1 MGFEG
6 KAYMISTKYSK
17 DNKYSTD
24 NNSSLRY
31 NFALMALMLL
41 LSPLSHAEVYKTTTS
56 EGQVVYTDN
65 INTAYQYNKNSKN
78 ISVLDKL
85 PTQLQVSSTTTQ
97 PATTSTSLNSQVDNA
112 ASTAADISLPDSLGD
127 SLTGRLS
134 TQSISASQQGD
145 YVLKIVSPEV
155 GQTLRR
161 GSQPIEINVALRP
174 SLKTGDRI
182 VYQLNNQTLAT
193 IKDTSYTI
201 ATTTLDPNPYTITVR
216 VENVLGEVIAQ
227 DTRAI
232 NLISNNVLY
241 QKKRKAIAEA
251 QKKQTNQPWYKKI
264 L

>member
-1 MGFEG
+1 
-6 KAYMISTKYSK
+6 MILTKYKS
-17 DNKYSTD
+17 D
-24 NNSSLRY
+24 NSSLRD
-31 NFALMALMLL
+31 NFALTAVVLL
-41 LSPLSHAEVYKTTTS
+41 LSQLSHAEVYKTTTS

-65 INTAYQYNKNSKN
+65 INTAYQYNKSSKN

-85 PTQLQVSSTTTQ
+85 PTQSQVSSTTTQ
-97 PATTSTSLNSQVDNA
+97 PATTSTSLNNQVNNA
-112 ASTAADISLPDSLGD
+112 ASKAADIRLPD

-145 YVLKIVSPEV
+145 YVIKIVSPKA

-161 GSQPIEINVALRP
+161 GSQPIEINVALTP

-193 IKDTSYTI
+193 IKATSYTI
-201 ATTTLDPNPYTITVR
+201 ATTTLDPNPYTITVG
-216 VENVLGEVIAQ
+216 VENVLGEVIAR

-232 NLISNNVLY
+232 TLISNNVLY
-241 QKKRKAIAEA
+241 QKKRKAIAQA
-251 QKKQTNQPWYKKI
+251 QKKQANQPWYKKI

>member
-1 MGFEG
+1 
-6 KAYMISTKYSK
+6 MILTKYST
-17 DNKYSTD
+17 N
-24 NNSSLRY
+24 NNSDLRY
-31 NFALMALMLL
+31 SLILTAVVLL
-41 LSPLSHAEVYKTTTS
+41 LSQLSHAEVYKTTTS
-56 EGQVVYTDN
+56 KGQVVYTDN
-65 INTAYQYNKNSKN
+65 INTAYQYNKNSKT

-85 PTQLQVSSTTTQ
+85 PTQSQVSSTTQ
-97 PATTSTSLNSQVDNA
+97 PATTSTSLNNQVDNA
-112 ASTAADISLPDSLGD
+112 ASTAADSRLPD

-145 YVLKIVSPEV
+145 YVLRIVSPEA

-161 GSQPIEINVALRP
+161 GSQPIEINVALTP

-201 ATTTLDPNPYTITVR
+201 ATTTLDPNPYTITVG

-227 DTRAI
+227 DTRTI

-251 QKKQTNQPWYKKI
+251 QKKQANQPWYKKI

>member
-1 MGFEG
+1 
-6 KAYMISTKYSK
+6 MILIKYSTA
-17 DNKYSTD
+17 NKYSTD
-24 NNSSLRY
+24 NNSGLRY
-31 NFALMALMLL
+31 SLILTALGLL
-41 LSPLSHAEVYKTTTS
+41 LSQLSHAEVYKTTTS

-85 PTQLQVSSTTTQ
+85 PTQSQVSSTTNQST
-97 PATTSTSLNSQVDNA
+97 TTSTSLNNQVDNA
-112 ASTAADISLPDSLGD
+112 ASTATDNRLPDSFI
-127 SLTGRLS
+127 TGRLS

-145 YVLKIVSPEV
+145 YVLNIVSPEA

-161 GSQPIEINVALRP
+161 GSQPIEISVALTPR
-174 SLKTGDRI
+174 LKTGDRV

-193 IKDTSYTI
+193 IKATSYTI
-201 ATTTLDPNPYTITVR
+201 ATTTLDPNPYTITVS

-232 NLISNNVLY
+232 TLISNNVLY
-241 QKKRKAIAEA
+241 QKKRKAIAQA
-251 QKKQTNQPWYKKI
+251 QKKKANQPWYKKI

>member
-6 KAYMISTKYSK
+6 KAYMILTKYKS
-17 DNKYSTD
+17 N
-24 NNSSLRY
+24 NNSSLRD
-31 NFALMALMLL
+31 NFVLTAVVLL
-41 LSPLSHAEVYKTTTS
+41 LSQLSHAEVYKTTTS

-85 PTQLQVSSTTTQ
+85 STQSQVSSTTAQ
-97 PATTSTSLNSQVDNA
+97 PATTSTSLNNQVDNA
-112 ASTAADISLPDSLGD
+112 VSTATDNRLPDSLADD
-127 SLTGRLS
+127 SLTDRLS

-145 YVLKIVSPEV
+145 YVIKIVSPEV

-161 GSQPIEINVALRP
+161 GSQPIEINVALTP

-193 IKDTSYTI
+193 TKDTSYTI
-201 ATTTLDPNPYTITVR
+201 ATTTLDPNPYTITIG

-241 QKKRKAIAEA
+241 QKQRKAIAQA
-251 QKKQTNQPWYKKI
+251 KKKKANQPWYKKI

>member
-1 MGFEG
+1 
-6 KAYMISTKYSK
+6 MILTKYKS
-17 DNKYSTD
+17 N
-24 NNSSLRY
+24 NNSSLRD
-31 NFALMALMLL
+31 NFVLTAVVLL
-41 LSPLSHAEVYKTTTS
+41 LSQLSHAEVYKTTTS

-85 PTQLQVSSTTTQ
+85 PTQSQVSSTTTQ
-97 PATTSTSLNSQVDNA
+97 PATTSTSLNNQVDNA
-112 ASTAADISLPDSLGD
+112 SITATDNRLPDSLTD
-127 SLTGRLS
+127 RLS

-145 YVLKIVSPEV
+145 YILNIVSPEA

-161 GSQPIEINVALRP
+161 GSQPIEINVALTP

-216 VENVLGEVIAQ
+216 VENVLGEIIAQ

-232 NLISNNVLY
+232 TLISNNVLY
-241 QKKRKAIAEA
+241 QKKRKAIAQA
-251 QKKQTNQPWYKKI
+251 QKKKANQPWYKKI

>member
-1 MGFEG
+1 
-6 KAYMISTKYSK
+6 MILTKYKS
-17 DNKYSTD
+17 N
-24 NNSSLRY
+24 NNSSLRD
-31 NFALMALMLL
+31 NFVLTAVVLL
-41 LSPLSHAEVYKTTTS
+41 LSQLSHAEVYKTTTS

-85 PTQLQVSSTTTQ
+85 STQSQVSSTTTQ
-97 PATTSTSLNSQVDNA
+97 PATTSTSLNNQVNNA
-112 ASTAADISLPDSLGD
+112 ASKAADIRLPD

-145 YVLKIVSPEV
+145 YVLKIVSPKA

-161 GSQPIEINVALRP
+161 GSQPIEINVALTP

-193 IKDTSYTI
+193 MKATSYTI

-216 VENVLGEVIAQ
+216 VENVLGEIIAQ

-232 NLISNNVLY
+232 TLISNNVLY
-241 QKKRKAIAEA
+241 QKKRKAIAQA
-251 QKKQTNQPWYKKI
+251 QKKKANQPWYKKI

>member
-6 KAYMISTKYSK
+6 KAYMILTKYKS
-17 DNKYSTD
+17 N
-24 NNSSLRY
+24 NNSSLRD
-31 NFALMALMLL
+31 NFALTAVVLL
-41 LSPLSHAEVYKTTTS
+41 LSQLSHAEVYKTTTS
-56 EGQVVYTDN
+56 DGQVIYTDS

-85 PTQLQVSSTTTQ
+85 PTQSQVSSTTTQ
-97 PATTSTSLNSQVDNA
+97 PATTSTSLNNQVNNA
-112 ASTAADISLPDSLGD
+112 ASKAADIRLPD

-145 YVLKIVSPEV
+145 YVLRIVSPEA

-161 GSQPIEINVALRP
+161 GSQPIEINVALTP

-193 IKDTSYTI
+193 IKATSYTI
-201 ATTTLDPNPYTITVR
+201 ATTTLDPNPYKITVG
-216 VENVLGEVIAQ
+216 VENILGEVIAQ

-241 QKKRKAIAEA
+241 QKKRKAIAQA
-251 QKKQTNQPWYKKI
+251 QKKKANQPWYKKI

>member
-1 MGFEG
+1 
-6 KAYMISTKYSK
+6 MILTKYKS
-17 DNKYSTD
+17 N
-24 NNSSLRY
+24 NNSSLRD

-41 LSPLSHAEVYKTTTS
+41 LSQLSHAEVYKTTTS

-65 INTAYQYNKNSKN
+65 INTAYQYNKNSKT

-85 PTQLQVSSTTTQ
+85 PTQSQVSSTTNQST
-97 PATTSTSLNSQVDNA
+97 TTSNNLNNEVDNA
-112 ASTAADISLPDSLGD
+112 ASTAADSRLPNS
-127 SLTGRLS
+127 LS

-145 YVLKIVSPEV
+145 YVIKIVSPEA

-161 GSQPIEINVALRP
+161 GSQPIEINVALTP

-201 ATTTLDPNPYTITVR
+201 ATTTLDPNPYTITVG
-216 VENVLGEVIAQ
+216 VENILGEVIAQ

-241 QKKRKAIAEA
+241 QKQRKAIAQA
-251 QKKQTNQPWYKKI
+251 QKKKANQPWYKKI

>member
-1 MGFEG
+1 
-6 KAYMISTKYSK
+6 MILTKYKS
-17 DNKYSTD
+17 D
-24 NNSSLRY
+24 NSSLRD
-31 NFALMALMLL
+31 NFALTAVVLL
-41 LSPLSHAEVYKTTTS
+41 LSQLSHAEVYKTTTS

-85 PTQLQVSSTTTQ
+85 STQSQVSSTTTQ
-97 PATTSTSLNSQVDNA
+97 PATTSTSLNNQVNNA
-112 ASTAADISLPDSLGD
+112 ASKAADIRLPD

-145 YVLKIVSPEV
+145 YVLKIVSPKA

-161 GSQPIEINVALRP
+161 GSQPIEINVALTP

-193 IKDTSYTI
+193 MKATSYTI

-216 VENVLGEVIAQ
+216 VENVLGEIIAQ

-241 QKKRKAIAEA
+241 QKKRKAIAQA
-251 QKKQTNQPWYKKI
+251 QKKQANQPWYKKI

>member
-1 MGFEG
+1 
-6 KAYMISTKYSK
+6 MILT
-17 DNKYSTD
+17 KYSTD

-31 NFALMALMLL
+31 SFILTAVVLL
-41 LSPLSHAEVYKTTTS
+41 LSQLSHAEVYKTITS

-85 PTQLQVSSTTTQ
+85 PTQSQVSSTTTQ
-97 PATTSTSLNSQVDNA
+97 LATTSTSLNNQVDNT
-112 ASTAADISLPDSLGD
+112 ASTATDNRLPDSLTD
-127 SLTGRLS
+127 RLS

-145 YVLKIVSPEV
+145 YILNIVSPEA

-161 GSQPIEINVALRP
+161 GSQPIKINVALTP

-182 VYQLNNQTLAT
+182 VFQLNNQTLAT

-201 ATTTLDPNPYTITVR
+201 ATTTLDPNPYAITVN

-232 NLISNNVLY
+232 TLISNNVLY
-241 QKKRKAIAEA
+241 QKKRKAIAQI
-251 QKKQTNQPWYKKI
+251 QKKKANQPWYKKI

>member
-1 MGFEG
+1 
-6 KAYMISTKYSK
+6 MILTKYKS
-17 DNKYSTD
+17 D
-24 NNSSLRY
+24 NSSLRY

-85 PTQLQVSSTTTQ
+85 PTQSQVSSTTNQST
-97 PATTSTSLNSQVDNA
+97 TTSNNLNNEVDNA
-112 ASTAADISLPDSLGD
+112 ASTATDNRLPDSLTD
-127 SLTGRLS
+127 RLS

-145 YVLKIVSPEV
+145 YILNIVSPKA

-161 GSQPIEINVALRP
+161 GSQPIEINVALTP

-201 ATTTLDPNPYTITVR
+201 ATTTLDPNPYTITVS

-241 QKKRKAIAEA
+241 QKKRKAIAQA
-251 QKKQTNQPWYKKI
+251 KKKKANQPWYKKI

>member
-1 MGFEG
+1 
-6 KAYMISTKYSK
+6 MILTKYKS
-17 DNKYSTD
+17 D
-24 NNSSLRY
+24 NSSLRD
-31 NFALMALMLL
+31 NFALTAVVLL
-41 LSPLSHAEVYKTTTS
+41 LSQLSHAQVYKTTTS
-56 EGQVVYTDN
+56 DGQVVYTDN
-65 INTAYQYNKNSKN
+65 INTAYQYNKNSRN

-85 PTQLQVSSTTTQ
+85 PTQSQVSSTTQ
-97 PATTSTSLNSQVDNA
+97 PATTSTSLNNQVDNA
-112 ASTAADISLPDSLGD
+112 ASKAADSRLPDS
-127 SLTGRLS
+127 LS

-145 YVLKIVSPEV
+145 YVIKIVSPEA

-161 GSQPIEINVALRP
+161 GSQPIEINVALTP

-216 VENVLGEVIAQ
+216 VENVLGDIIAQ

-241 QKKRKAIAEA
+241 QKKRKAIAQA
-251 QKKQTNQPWYKKI
+251 QKKKANQSWYKKI

>member
-1 MGFEG
+1 
-6 KAYMISTKYSK
+6 MILTKYKS
-17 DNKYSTD
+17 D
-24 NNSSLRY
+24 NSSLRY

-85 PTQLQVSSTTTQ
+85 PTQSQVSATTTQ
-97 PATTSTSLNSQVDNA
+97 PATTSTSLNNQVNNA
-112 ASTAADISLPDSLGD
+112 ASTATDNRLPDSLGD
-127 SLTGRLS
+127 SLTDRLS

-145 YVLKIVSPEV
+145 YLIKIVSPEA

-161 GSQPIEINVALRP
+161 GSQPIEISFALTP

-193 IKDTSYTI
+193 TKDTSYTI
-201 ATTTLDPNPYTITVR
+201 ATTTLDPNPYTITVS
-216 VENVLGEVIAQ
+216 VENVLGKVIAQ
-227 DTRAI
+227 DTRVI

-241 QKKRKAIAEA
+241 QKKRKAIAQA
-251 QKKQTNQPWYKKI
+251 QKKKANQPWYKKI

>member
-1 MGFEG
+1 
-6 KAYMISTKYSK
+6 MILTKYNTA
-17 DNKYSTD
+17 NKYSTD
-24 NNSSLRY
+24 NNSGLRY
-31 NFALMALMLL
+31 SLILTALGLL
-41 LSPLSHAEVYKTTTS
+41 LSQLGHAEVYKTTTS

-85 PTQLQVSSTTTQ
+85 PTQSQVSSTTNQST
-97 PATTSTSLNSQVDNA
+97 TTSTSLNNQVDNA
-112 ASTAADISLPDSLGD
+112 ASTATDNRLPDSFI
-127 SLTGRLS
+127 TGRLS

-145 YVLKIVSPEV
+145 YVLNIVSPEA

-161 GSQPIEINVALRP
+161 GSQPIEISVALTPR
-174 SLKTGDRI
+174 LKTGDRV

-193 IKDTSYTI
+193 IKATSYTI
-201 ATTTLDPNPYTITVR
+201 ATTTLDPNPYTITVS

-232 NLISNNVLY
+232 TLISNNVLY
-241 QKKRKAIAEA
+241 QKKRKAIAQA
-251 QKKQTNQPWYKKI
+251 QKKKANQPWYKKI

>member
-1 MGFEG
+1 
-6 KAYMISTKYSK
+6 MILK
-17 DNKYSTD
+17 KYSTD
-24 NNSSLRY
+24 HNSSLRY
-31 NFALMALMLL
+31 NFALMALGLL
-41 LSPLSHAEVYKTTTS
+41 LSQLSHAEVYKTTTL

-85 PTQLQVSSTTTQ
+85 PTQSQVSSTTNQ
-97 PATTSTSLNSQVDNA
+97 SATTSISLNNQVDNA
-112 ASTAADISLPDSLGD
+112 ASTATDNRLPDRLGD
-127 SLTGRLS
+127 SLTGRLTERLS

-145 YVLKIVSPEV
+145 YVLKIVAPAA

-161 GSQPIEINVALRP
+161 GSQPIEISVALTP

-201 ATTTLDPNPYTITVR
+201 ATTTLDPNPYTIIVS

-241 QKKRKAIAEA
+241 QKKRKAIAQA
-251 QKKQTNQPWYKKI
+251 QKKKANQPWYKKI

>member
-6 KAYMISTKYSK
+6 KAYMILTKYKS
-17 DNKYSTD
+17 N

-31 NFALMALMLL
+31 SFILTAMGLL
-41 LSPLSHAEVYKTTTS
+41 LSQLSHAEVYKTTTS

-65 INTAYQYNKNSKN
+65 INTAYQYNKNSNN

-85 PTQLQVSSTTTQ
+85 PTQSQVSSTTQ
-97 PATTSTSLNSQVDNA
+97 PATTSTSLNNQVDNA
-112 ASTAADISLPDSLGD
+112 ASTAADSRLPD

-145 YVLKIVSPEV
+145 YVLRIVSPEA

-161 GSQPIEINVALRP
+161 GSQPIEINVALTP

-201 ATTTLDPNPYTITVR
+201 ATTTLDPNPYTITVG

-232 NLISNNVLY
+232 TLISNNVLY

-251 QKKQTNQPWYKKI
+251 QKKKANQPWYKKI

>member
-1 MGFEG
+1 
-6 KAYMISTKYSK
+6 MILT
-17 DNKYSTD
+17 KYSTD
-24 NNSSLRY
+24 NNSGLRY
-31 NFALMALMLL
+31 SFILTALGLL
-41 LSPLSHAEVYKTTTS
+41 LSQLSHAEVYKTTTS

-65 INTAYQYNKNSKN
+65 INTAYQYNKSSKN

-85 PTQLQVSSTTTQ
+85 PTQSQVSSTTTQ
-97 PATTSTSLNSQVDNA
+97 PATTSTSLNNQVNNA
-112 ASTAADISLPDSLGD
+112 ASKAADIRLPD

-145 YVLKIVSPEV
+145 YVLKIVSPKA

-161 GSQPIEINVALRP
+161 GSQPIEINVALTP

-193 IKDTSYTI
+193 MKATSYTI
-201 ATTTLDPNPYTITVR
+201 ATTTLDPNPYTITVG
-216 VENVLGEVIAQ
+216 VENVLGEVIAR

-232 NLISNNVLY
+232 TLISNNVLY
-241 QKKRKAIAEA
+241 QKKRKAIAQA
-251 QKKQTNQPWYKKI
+251 QKKQANQPWYKKI

>member
-1 MGFEG
+1 
-6 KAYMISTKYSK
+6 MILTKYKS
-17 DNKYSTD
+17 D
-24 NNSSLRY
+24 NSSLRD
-31 NFALMALMLL
+31 NFALTAVVLL
-41 LSPLSHAEVYKTTTS
+41 LSQLSHAEVYKTTTS

-65 INTAYQYNKNSKN
+65 INTAYQYNKSSKN

-85 PTQLQVSSTTTQ
+85 PTQSQVSSTTTQ
-97 PATTSTSLNSQVDNA
+97 PATTSTSLNNQVNNA
-112 ASTAADISLPDSLGD
+112 ASKAADIRLPD

-145 YVLKIVSPEV
+145 YVLKIVSPKA

-161 GSQPIEINVALRP
+161 GSQPIEINVALTPR
-174 SLKTGDRI
+174 LKTGDRI

-193 IKDTSYTI
+193 MKATSYTI

-216 VENVLGEVIAQ
+216 VENVLGEIIAQ

-241 QKKRKAIAEA
+241 QKKRKAIAQA
-251 QKKQTNQPWYKKI
+251 QKKKANQPWYKKI

>member
-6 KAYMISTKYSK
+6 KAYMILTKYKS
-17 DNKYSTD
+17 D
-24 NNSSLRY
+24 NSSLRDK
-31 NFALMALMLL
+31 FALTAVVLL
-41 LSPLSHAEVYKTTTS
+41 LSQLSHAEVYKTTTS

-65 INTAYQYNKNSKN
+65 INTAYQYNKSSKN

-85 PTQLQVSSTTTQ
+85 PTQSQVSSTTTQ
-97 PATTSTSLNSQVDNA
+97 PATTSTSLNNQVNNA
-112 ASTAADISLPDSLGD
+112 ASKAADIRLPD

-145 YVLKIVSPEV
+145 YVLKIVSPKA

-161 GSQPIEINVALRP
+161 GSQPIEINVALTP

-193 IKDTSYTI
+193 MKATSYTI
-201 ATTTLDPNPYTITVR
+201 ATTTLDPNPYTITVG
-216 VENVLGEVIAQ
+216 VENVLGEIIAQ

-241 QKKRKAIAEA
+241 QKKRKAIAQA
-251 QKKQTNQPWYKKI
+251 QKKQANQPWYKKI

>member
-1 MGFEG
+1 
-6 KAYMISTKYSK
+6 MILTKYKS
-17 DNKYSTD
+17 DD
-24 NNSSLRY
+24 SSLRDH
-31 NFALMALMLL
+31 FALMAVGLL

-65 INTAYQYNKNSKN
+65 INTAYQYNKNSNN

-85 PTQLQVSSTTTQ
+85 PTQSQVSSTTTQ
-97 PATTSTSLNSQVDNA
+97 PATTSTSLNNQVDNT
-112 ASTAADISLPDSLGD
+112 ASKAADIRLPD

-145 YVLKIVSPEV
+145 YVIKIVSPKA

-161 GSQPIEINVALRP
+161 GSQPIEINVALTP

-201 ATTTLDPNPYTITVR
+201 ATTTLDPNPYTITVS
-216 VENVLGEVIAQ
+216 VENVLGEIIAQ

-232 NLISNNVLY
+232 TLISNNVLY

-251 QKKQTNQPWYKKI
+251 QKKQANQPWYKKI

>member
-1 MGFEG
+1 
-6 KAYMISTKYSK
+6 MILTKYKS
-17 DNKYSTD
+17 D
-24 NNSSLRY
+24 NSSLRD
-31 NFALMALMLL
+31 NFALTAVVLL
-41 LSPLSHAEVYKTTTS
+41 LSQLSHAEVYKTTTS

-65 INTAYQYNKNSKN
+65 INTAYQYNKSSKN

-85 PTQLQVSSTTTQ
+85 PTQSQVSSTTTQ
-97 PATTSTSLNSQVDNA
+97 PATTSTSLNNQVNNA
-112 ASTAADISLPDSLGD
+112 ASTATDNRLPDS
-127 SLTGRLS
+127 LS

-145 YVLKIVSPEV
+145 YVIKIVSPEA

-161 GSQPIEINVALRP
+161 GSQPIEINVALTP

-201 ATTTLDPNPYTITVR
+201 ATTTLDPNPYTITVG

-232 NLISNNVLY
+232 TLISNNVLY
-241 QKKRKAIAEA
+241 QKKRKAIAQA
-251 QKKQTNQPWYKKI
+251 QKKKANQPWYKKI

>member
-1 MGFEG
+1 
-6 KAYMISTKYSK
+6 MILTKYKS
-17 DNKYSTD
+17 D
-24 NNSSLRY
+24 NSSLRD
-31 NFALMALMLL
+31 NFALTAVVLL
-41 LSPLSHAEVYKTTTS
+41 LSQLSHAEVYKTTTS

-65 INTAYQYNKNSKN
+65 INTAYQYNKNSKS

-85 PTQLQVSSTTTQ
+85 PTQSQVSSTTTQ
-97 PATTSTSLNSQVDNA
+97 PATTSTSLNNQVNNA
-112 ASTAADISLPDSLGD
+112 ASKAADIRLPD

-145 YVLKIVSPEV
+145 YVLKIVSPKA

-161 GSQPIEINVALRP
+161 GSQPIEINVALTP

-201 ATTTLDPNPYTITVR
+201 ATTTLDPNPYTITVG

-241 QKKRKAIAEA
+241 QKKRKAIGQA
-251 QKKQTNQPWYKKI
+251 QKKQANQPWYKKI

>member
-1 MGFEG
+1 
-6 KAYMISTKYSK
+6 MILTKYKS
-17 DNKYSTD
+17 D
-24 NNSSLRY
+24 NSSLRD
-31 NFALMALMLL
+31 NFALTAVVLL
-41 LSPLSHAEVYKTTTS
+41 LSQLSHAEVYKTTTS

-65 INTAYQYNKNSKN
+65 INTAYQYNKSSKN

-85 PTQLQVSSTTTQ
+85 PTQSQVSSTTTQ
-97 PATTSTSLNSQVDNA
+97 PATTSTSLNNQVNNA
-112 ASTAADISLPDSLGD
+112 ASKAADIRLPD

-145 YVLKIVSPEV
+145 YVLKIVSPKA

-161 GSQPIEINVALRP
+161 GSQPIEINVALTP

-193 IKDTSYTI
+193 MKATSYTI
-201 ATTTLDPNPYTITVR
+201 ATTTLDPNPYTITVG

-232 NLISNNVLY
+232 TLISNNVLY
-241 QKKRKAIAEA
+241 QKKRKAIAQA
-251 QKKQTNQPWYKKI
+251 QKKKANQPWYKKI

>member
-6 KAYMISTKYSK
+6 KAYMILTKYSR
-17 DNKYSTD
+17 DNKYTTD

-31 NFALMALMLL
+31 SFILTAVVLL
-41 LSPLSHAEVYKTTTS
+41 LSPLSHAQVYKTTTS
-56 EGQVVYTDN
+56 DGQVVYTDN
-65 INTAYQYNKNSKN
+65 INTAYQYNKNSRN

-85 PTQLQVSSTTTQ
+85 STQSQVSSTTQ
-97 PATTSTSLNSQVDNA
+97 PATTSTSLNNQVNNA
-112 ASTAADISLPDSLGD
+112 ASKAADSRLPDS
-127 SLTGRLS
+127 LS

-145 YVLKIVSPEV
+145 YVIKIVSPEA

-161 GSQPIEINVALRP
+161 GSQPIEINVALTP

-201 ATTTLDPNPYTITVR
+201 ATTTLDPNPYTITVG
-216 VENVLGEVIAQ
+216 VENVLGEIIAQ

-251 QKKQTNQPWYKKI
+251 QKKQANQPWYKKI

>member
-1 MGFEG
+1 
-6 KAYMISTKYSK
+6 MILTKYKS
-17 DNKYSTD
+17 D
-24 NNSSLRY
+24 NSSLRD
-31 NFALMALMLL
+31 NFALTAVVLL
-41 LSPLSHAEVYKTTTS
+41 LSQLSHAEVYKTTTS

-65 INTAYQYNKNSKN
+65 INTAYQYNKSSKN

-85 PTQLQVSSTTTQ
+85 PTQSQVSSTTTQ
-97 PATTSTSLNSQVDNA
+97 PATTSTSLNNQVNNA
-112 ASTAADISLPDSLGD
+112 ASKAADIRLPD

-145 YVLKIVSPEV
+145 YVIKIVSPKA

-161 GSQPIEINVALRP
+161 GSQPIEINVALTP

-201 ATTTLDPNPYTITVR
+201 ATTTLDPNPYTITVG

-241 QKKRKAIAEA
+241 QKKRKAIAQA
-251 QKKQTNQPWYKKI
+251 QKKQANQPWYKKI

>member
-1 MGFEG
+1 
-6 KAYMISTKYSK
+6 MILTKYST
-17 DNKYSTD
+17 N
-24 NNSSLRY
+24 NNSDLRY
-31 NFALMALMLL
+31 SLILTAVVLL
-41 LSPLSHAEVYKTTTS
+41 LSQLSHAEVYKTTTS

-85 PTQLQVSSTTTQ
+85 PTQSQVSSTTNQ
-97 PATTSTSLNSQVDNA
+97 PATTSTSLNNEVDNA
-112 ASTAADISLPDSLGD
+112 ARKAADIRLPD

-134 TQSISASQQGD
+134 TQSISVSQQGD
-145 YVLKIVSPEV
+145 YVIKIVSPEA

-161 GSQPIEINVALRP
+161 GSQPIEINVALMPP

-201 ATTTLDPNPYTITVR
+201 ATTTLDPNPYTITVS

-232 NLISNNVLY
+232 TLISNNVLY
-241 QKKRKAIAEA
+241 QKKRKAIAQA
-251 QKKQTNQPWYKKI
+251 QKKKANQPWYKKI

>member
-1 MGFEG
+1 M
-6 KAYMISTKYSK
+6 K
-17 DNKYSTD
+17 KYSTD
-24 NNSSLRY
+24 HNSSLRY
-31 NFALMALMLL
+31 NFALMALGLL
-41 LSPLSHAEVYKTTTS
+41 LSQLSHAEVYKTTTS
-56 EGQVVYTDN
+56 DGQAVYTDN
-65 INTAYQYNKNSKN
+65 INTAYQYNKNSKT

-85 PTQLQVSSTTTQ
+85 PSQSQVSSTTNQST
-97 PATTSTSLNSQVDNA
+97 TTSNNLNNEVDNA
-112 ASTAADISLPDSLGD
+112 ASTATDNRLPDRLGD

-145 YVLKIVSPEV
+145 YVLKIVSPAA

-161 GSQPIEINVALRP
+161 GSQSIEVSVALTP

-193 IKDTSYTI
+193 IKETSYTI
-201 ATTTLDPNPYTITVR
+201 ATTTLDPNPYTITVS

-232 NLISNNVLY
+232 TLISNNVLY

-251 QKKQTNQPWYKKI
+251 QKKKANQPWYKKI

>member
-1 MGFEG
+1 
-6 KAYMISTKYSK
+6 MILTKYKS
-17 DNKYSTD
+17 N
-24 NNSSLRY
+24 NNSGLRY
-31 NFALMALMLL
+31 SCNFALMAVVLL
-41 LSPLSHAEVYKTTTS
+41 LTQLSHAEVYKTTTS

-65 INTAYQYNKNSKN
+65 INTAYQYNKNSKT

-85 PTQLQVSSTTTQ
+85 SNQSQVSSTTNQST
-97 PATTSTSLNSQVDNA
+97 TTSTSLNNEVDNA
-112 ASTAADISLPDSLGD
+112 ASTATDNRLPDSLGD
-127 SLTGRLS
+127 RLTGRLS

-145 YVLKIVSPEV
+145 YVLNIVSPEA

-161 GSQPIEINVALRP
+161 GSQPIEINVALTP

-201 ATTTLDPNPYTITVR
+201 ATTTLDPNPYTITVS

-232 NLISNNVLY
+232 TLISNNVLY

-251 QKKQTNQPWYKKI
+251 QKKKANQPWYKKI

>member
-1 MGFEG
+1 
-6 KAYMISTKYSK
+6 MILTKYST
-17 DNKYSTD
+17 NNNTD
-24 NNSSLRY
+24 LRY
-31 NFALMALMLL
+31 SLILTAVVLL
-41 LSPLSHAEVYKTTTS
+41 LSQLSHAEVYKTTTS

-65 INTAYQYNKNSKN
+65 INTAYQYNKNSKS

-85 PTQLQVSSTTTQ
+85 PTQSQVSSTTNQST
-97 PATTSTSLNSQVDNA
+97 TTSNNLNNEVNNA
-112 ASTAADISLPDSLGD
+112 ASTATDNRLPDSLGD
-127 SLTGRLS
+127 RLTGRLS

-145 YVLKIVSPEV
+145 YVLNIVSPEA

-161 GSQPIEINVALRP
+161 GSQPIEINVALTP

-193 IKDTSYTI
+193 IKATSYTI
-201 ATTTLDPNPYTITVR
+201 ATTTLDPNPYTITVG

-232 NLISNNVLY
+232 TLISNNVLY
-241 QKKRKAIAEA
+241 QKKRKAIAQA
-251 QKKQTNQPWYKKI
+251 QKKQANQPWYKKI

>member
-6 KAYMISTKYSK
+6 KAYMILTKYSR
-17 DNKYSTD
+17 DNKYTTD

-31 NFALMALMLL
+31 SFILTAVVLL

-56 EGQVVYTDN
+56 DGQVVYTDN

-85 PTQLQVSSTTTQ
+85 PTQSQVSSTTQ
-97 PATTSTSLNSQVDNA
+97 PATTSTSLNNQVNNA
-112 ASTAADISLPDSLGD
+112 ASKAADTRLPDS
-127 SLTGRLS
+127 LS

-145 YVLKIVSPEV
+145 YVIKIVSPKA

-161 GSQPIEINVALRP
+161 GSQPIEINVALTP

-201 ATTTLDPNPYTITVR
+201 ATTTLDPNPYTITVG

-227 DTRAI
+227 DTRTI

-241 QKKRKAIAEA
+241 QKKRKAITQA
-251 QKKQTNQPWYKKI
+251 QKKQANQPWYKKI

>member
-1 MGFEG
+1 
-6 KAYMISTKYSK
+6 MILT
-17 DNKYSTD
+17 KYSTD
-24 NNSSLRY
+24 NNSSFPYSY
-31 NFALMALMLL
+31 NFALMALGLL
-41 LSPLSHAEVYKTTTS
+41 LSPLSHAQVYKTTTS

-85 PTQLQVSSTTTQ
+85 STQSQVSSTTQ
-97 PATTSTSLNSQVDNA
+97 PATTSTSLNNQVDNA
-112 ASTAADISLPDSLGD
+112 ASKAADSRLPD

-145 YVLKIVSPEV
+145 YLLRIVSPEA

-161 GSQPIEINVALRP
+161 GSQPIEINVALTP

-201 ATTTLDPNPYTITVR
+201 ATTTLDPNPYTITVS

-232 NLISNNVLY
+232 TLISNNVLY

-251 QKKQTNQPWYKKI
+251 QKKQANQPWYKKI

>member
-1 MGFEG
+1 
-6 KAYMISTKYSK
+6 MILTKYKS
-17 DNKYSTD
+17 D
-24 NNSSLRY
+24 NSSLRD
-31 NFALMALMLL
+31 NFALTAVVLL
-41 LSPLSHAEVYKTTTS
+41 LSQLSHAEVYKTTTS

-65 INTAYQYNKNSKN
+65 INTAYQYNKSSKN

-85 PTQLQVSSTTTQ
+85 PTQSQVSSTTTQ
-97 PATTSTSLNSQVDNA
+97 PATTSTSLNNQVNNA
-112 ASTAADISLPDSLGD
+112 ASKAADIRLPD

-145 YVLKIVSPEV
+145 YVLKIVSPKA

-161 GSQPIEINVALRP
+161 GSQPIEINVALTP

-193 IKDTSYTI
+193 MKATSYTI

-232 NLISNNVLY
+232 TLISNNVLY
-241 QKKRKAIAEA
+241 QKKRKAIAQA
-251 QKKQTNQPWYKKI
+251 QKKKANQPWYKKI

>member
-6 KAYMISTKYSK
+6 KAYMILTKYKS
-17 DNKYSTD
+17 N
-24 NNSSLRY
+24 NNSSLRD

-41 LSPLSHAEVYKTTTS
+41 LSQLSHAEVYKTTTS

-65 INTAYQYNKNSKN
+65 INTAYQYNKNSKT

-85 PTQLQVSSTTTQ
+85 STQSQVSSTINQSTK
-97 PATTSTSLNSQVDNA
+97 TSNNLNNEVDNA
-112 ASTAADISLPDSLGD
+112 ASTATDNRLPDSLGD
-127 SLTGRLS
+127 SLTDRLS
-134 TQSISASQQGD
+134 TQSILASQQGD
-145 YVLKIVSPEV
+145 YVIKIVSPEA

-161 GSQPIEINVALRP
+161 GSQPIEINVALTP

-201 ATTTLDPNPYTITVR
+201 ATTTLDPNPYTITVS
-216 VENVLGEVIAQ
+216 VENVLGEIIAQ

-232 NLISNNVLY
+232 TLISNNVLY

-251 QKKQTNQPWYKKI
+251 QKKKANQPWYKKI

>member
-1 MGFEG
+1 
-6 KAYMISTKYSK
+6 MILK
-17 DNKYSTD
+17 KYSTD
-24 NNSSLRY
+24 HNSSLRY
-31 NFALMALMLL
+31 SFILTAVVLL
-41 LSPLSHAEVYKTTTS
+41 LSQLSHAEVYKTTTS

-65 INTAYQYNKNSKN
+65 INTAYQYDKNSKT

-85 PTQLQVSSTTTQ
+85 PSQSQVSSTTNQST
-97 PATTSTSLNSQVDNA
+97 TTSNNLNNEVDNA
-112 ASTAADISLPDSLGD
+112 ASTATDNRLPDRLGD

-134 TQSISASQQGD
+134 TQSISASHQGD
-145 YVLKIVSPEV
+145 YVLNIVSPEA

-161 GSQPIEINVALRP
+161 GSQPIEVSVALTP

-201 ATTTLDPNPYTITVR
+201 ATTTLDPNPYTITVS

-232 NLISNNVLY
+232 TLISNNVLY

-251 QKKQTNQPWYKKI
+251 QKKKANQPWYKKI

>member
-6 KAYMISTKYSK
+6 KAYMILT
-17 DNKYSTD
+17 KYSTD
-24 NNSSLRY
+24 NNSSFPYSY
-31 NFALMALMLL
+31 NFALMALGLL
-41 LSPLSHAEVYKTTTS
+41 LSPLSHAQVYKTTTS

-85 PTQLQVSSTTTQ
+85 STQSQVSSTTQ
-97 PATTSTSLNSQVDNA
+97 PATTSTSLNNQVDNA
-112 ASTAADISLPDSLGD
+112 ASKAADSRLPD

-145 YVLKIVSPEV
+145 YLLRIVSPEA

-161 GSQPIEINVALRP
+161 GSQPIEINVALTP

-201 ATTTLDPNPYTITVR
+201 ATTTLDPNPYTITVS

-232 NLISNNVLY
+232 TLISNNVLY

-251 QKKQTNQPWYKKI
+251 QKKKANQPWYKKI